1 MRASPGVVCAVV
13 SLLGLALGA
22 CSGEVDGNPGND
34 DPGDEQGGDDDPDAG
49 SGSPDGSGI
58 DAVPSADAR
67 TDRFRCQGDPLPT
80 TAADPLTVSGM
91 VSEARISGTSA
102 VVGATV
108 EVFRRSGGGAI
119 ATTTSGGGGAYTIA
133 VDTDGEPLD
142 TYVRATSGSLLKTE
156 LYAAAPVVRDAASS
170 SFILTSL
177 TLLDFVAGTV
187 SANQTSGRGAATLSI
202 VDCDGNPVEGA
213 TVTGFGQ
220 TRVFY
225 AVDGKPNA
233 AATATSADGLA
244 FVFDVVP
251 GDVTIN
257 ATVGGEALR
266 ANPIA
271 IRANTVSLAQIAP

>member
-1 MRASPGVVCAVV
+1 MRGPPGVVCAVV

-22 CSGEVDGNPGND
+22 CNGEVEGGGED
-34 DPGDEQGGDDDPDAG
+34 DPGDEQGDDDPDAAPG
-49 SGSPDGSGI
+49 GPDASVV

-67 TDRFRCQGDPLPT
+67 TDRFRCQGEPLPT

-91 VSEARISGTSA
+91 VNEARINGTPA

-108 EVFRRSGGGAI
+108 EVFRRSGGDAI
-119 ATTTSGGGGAYTIA
+119 ATTTSGSGGAYTIA

-142 TYVRATSGSLLKTE
+142 TYVRASSGSLLKTE
-156 LYAAAPVVRDAASS
+156 LYAAAPVVGDATSS

-177 TLLDFVAGTV
+177 TLLDFAAGTV
-187 SANQTSGRGAATLSI
+187 GANQTSGRGAATLSI

-220 TRVFY
+220 TRVYY
-225 AVDGKPNA
+225 AVDGKPNQ

-244 FVFDVVP
+244 FIFDVAP
-251 GDVTIN
+251 GDVQIN
-257 ATVGGEALR
+257 AMVDGEALR